1 MQIDHY
7 IPMAA
12 FWIGVVAHA
21 VGVFL
26 VFDADFSGFG
36 VTGYAELAG
45 AASAF
50 AYGLMMIVLG
60 RIAAKVMDGRN
71 AS

>member
-1 MQIDHY
+1 MQIDRY

-36 VTGYAELAG
+36 VTG
-45 AASAF
+45 
-50 AYGLMMIVLG
+50 
-60 RIAAKVMDGRN
+60 
-71 AS
+71 